1 MHTFSHHTP
10 VTADVLITQLQNPM
24 TTTDIQ
30 RFLYSKEG
38 NLEQRQ
44 DHRSSCYK
52 FPVQKNA
59 QE

>member
-1 MHTFSHHTP
+1 MDTFSHHTP
-10 VTADVLITQLQNPM
+10 VTADVLITLLQNPV

-30 RFLYSKEG
+30 SFFYCKEG

-44 DHRSSCYK
+44 DHRISCYR
-52 FPVQKNA
+52 FPVQNIA